1 MADMSAETVASVFLS
16 SWVPRFGVPSQ
27 ITTDRGR
34 QFESSLFNAFTKL
47 LGTTRLR
54 TTSYHPASNGLVERL
69 HRHLKTALMARED
82 RDHWVLLGI
91 RAALKPDLGCSS
103 AELVYGSALRL
114 PADFFVPPQHQPA
127 PAEYLQRLQRFFA
140 SLRPTP
146 TRTDS
151 SRKVH
156 VPQELATETHVFL
169 RTDAVRR
176 ALTPPYSGPHTILSR
191 GEKTFRISIRGKPE
205 TVSADRVK
213 PAFVE
218 CPTIAASSAPE
229 DASDAPPRTPT
240 PTSPPSTS
248 APPAPSPKR
257 VHWSDSPCLSL
268 AGGPC
273 GSRRRISCHRY
284 APRDM
289 RFPGILCQAV
299 QSSGSH

>member
-1 MADMSAETVASVFLS
+1 
-16 SWVPRFGVPSQ
+16 
-27 ITTDRGR
+27 
-34 QFESSLFNAFTKL
+34 
-47 LGTTRLR
+47 
-54 TTSYHPASNGLVERL
+54 
-69 HRHLKTALMARED
+69 MARED
-82 RDHWVLLGI
+82 RDHWVNHLPLVLLGI

-114 PADFFVPPQHQPA
+114 PADFFVPPQHPPA
-127 PAEYLQRLQRFFA
+127 PAEYLQHLQRFFA

-156 VPQELATETHVFL
+156 VPQELATATHVFL

-218 CPTIAASSAPE
+218 CPTIAASSAPK
-229 DASDAPPRTPT
+229 DVSDAPPRTPT
-240 PTSPPSTS
+240 PTSPPSTF
-248 APPAPSPKR
+248 APPDPLLNGCTGRTAL
-257 VHWSDSPCLSL
+257 VCL
-268 AGGPC
+268 
-273 GSRRRISCHRY
+273 
-284 APRDM
+284 
-289 RFPGILCQAV
+289 
-299 QSSGSH
+299 